1 MLCKSDKPSI
11 IIIIIIMC
19 ACACVAVQGGRGDV
33 TIRWLQWG
41 TVHIYNTALTCMA
54 AAAGGPP
61 APPITLM
68 AETAQQLLQGI
79 QLLGQLQPF
88 TIILT
93 HDMSMPADGSWP
105 AGLLVNQSMVLTGQ
119 LHAQRTV
126 LDMCQVGHRAA
137 GHG

>member
-1 MLCKSDKPSI
+1 MSNVS
-11 IIIIIIMC
+11 
-19 ACACVAVQGGRGDV
+19 
-33 TIRWLQWG
+33 IRWLQWG
-41 TVHIYNTALTCMA
+41 PVHIYNTTFTCMIA

-68 AETAQQLLQGI
+68 AGTAQQLLQGI

-126 LDMCQVGHRAA
+126 LDMYQVGDRDA
-137 GHG
+137 GRGWVGVVPYMQHPAYNTPDATPCM